1 MLVAVREAGL
11 AYDELPGEVQ
21 VAIEE
26 GAGDP
31 RDKSWM
37 VKPLAGQPI
46 ETRQLM
52 EAVLTMAITRLAVP
66 AEGKPLR
73 LVEGTSCAPRAG

>member
-21 VAIEE
+21 RAIEASDE
-26 GAGDP
+26 DP
-31 RDKSWM
+31 RDASWM
-37 VKPLAGQPI
+37 IKPLAGRSLA
-46 ETRQLM
+46 TRQHV
-52 EAVLTMAITRLAVP
+52 EEVLLRAITRLAVP

-73 LVEGTSCAPRAG
+73 LVEGTPSAPRAG